1 MFQNFTSSSEKSKG
15 AQRLSAL
22 RQEMRKEKVTA
33 FLVPHA
39 DEHQNEYLPKRA
51 ERLAWLTGFTGSAG
65 FCIAMLDKAAVFSD
79 GRYTVQLNEQI
90 DDAAFTAENSVTN
103 PPSKWIEENM
113 GAEDVIA
120 YDPWLMT
127 PNQIKTFEKAA
138 QKANCK
144 LQATDNLIDR
154 IWHDQPAK
162 PMGKV
167 ALHEV
172 KYAGKSAK
180 DKIAEIQKLIV
191 EKECDFTL
199 LTDPASLAWLFNIR
213 GNDVIHNPL
222 ALGYA
227 IVPAK
232 GKPSIFIEEEKLNSE
247 IKGYLSDITTQF
259 EPENLITELQKLS
272 ANATILCDM
281 DRVSVALTNIIEASK
296 GNIIKGR
303 DPVVLP
309 RALKNET
316 ELEGARNAHVRDG
329 VAIVKFLSWLDVQKP
344 DTITEIDAAKKL
356 EAIRIENAKA
366 MGSELK
372 EISFD
377 TISAAG
383 THAALPHYRVNETSN
398 RMLGDGE
405 IYLVDSGGQ
414 YNDGTTDITRTIT
427 IGAAPQKAVTDF
439 TLVLKGHIAID
450 KARFPKGTRG
460 IDLDALARYAL
471 WQHGKDY
478 AHGTGHGIGS
488 YMNVHEGPQGIHR
501 RAMEVL
507 QPGMII
513 SNEPGYYIE
522 GKYGIRIENLVI
534 VTELEDIGG
543 NIETHRFE
551 NITWTPMDKRLIN
564 SSLLTQDEKDWV
576 NQYHANVF
584 DKLSPHLEGSELKWL
599 QEVTTPIS

>member
-1 MFQNFTSSSEKSKG
+1 
-15 AQRLSAL
+15 
-22 RQEMRKEKVTA
+22 
-33 FLVPHA
+33 
-39 DEHQNEYLPKRA
+39 
-51 ERLAWLTGFTGSAG
+51 
-65 FCIAMLDKAAVFSD
+65 
-79 GRYTVQLNEQI
+79 
-90 DDAAFTAENSVTN
+90 
-103 PPSKWIEENM
+103 M

-309 RALKNET
+309 RAMKNET
-316 ELEGARNAHVRDG
+316 ELEGARNAHIRDG
-329 VAIVKFLSWLDVQKP
+329 VAMVKFLSWLDVQKP

-383 THAALPHYRVNETSN
+383 PHAALPHYRVNETSN
-398 RMLGDGE
+398 RMLREGE

-427 IGAAPQKAVTDF
+427 IGAAPQEAVTDF

-551 NITWTPMDKRLIN
+551 NITWTPMDKRLIDP
-564 SSLLTQDEKDWV
+564 SLLTQEEKDWV
-576 NQYHANVF
+576 DDYHAKVLE
-584 DKLSPHLEGSELKWL
+584 KLSPHLEGEALEWLKKATDSI
-599 QEVTTPIS
+599 E

>member
-22 RQEMRKEKVTA
+22 REEMRKEKVTA

-309 RALKNET
+309 RAMKNET
-316 ELEGARNAHVRDG
+316 ELEGARNAHIRDG
-329 VAIVKFLSWLDVQKP
+329 VAMVKFLSWLDVQKP

-383 THAALPHYRVNETSN
+383 PHAALPHYRVNETSN

-427 IGAAPQKAVTDF
+427 IGAPPQKAVTDF

-471 WQHGKDY
+471 WQHGKDF

-543 NIETHRFE
+543 NIQTHNFE
-551 NITWTPMDKRLIN
+551 NITWTPMDKRLIDP
-564 SSLLTQDEKDWV
+564 SLLTQEEKDWV
-576 NQYHANVF
+576 DDYHAKVLE
-584 DKLSPHLEGSELKWL
+584 KLSPHLEGEALEWLKKATDSI
-599 QEVTTPIS
+599 E

>member
-51 ERLAWLTGFTGSAG
+51 ERLAWLTEFTGSAG

-127 PNQIKTFEKAA
+127 PNQINTFEKAA

-247 IKGYLSDITTQF
+247 IKGYLSDITIQF

-281 DRVSVALTNIIEASK
+281 DRVSVALKNIIEASK

-309 RALKNET
+309 RAMKNET
-316 ELEGARNAHVRDG
+316 ELEGARNAHIRDG
-329 VAIVKFLSWLDVQKP
+329 VAMVKFLSWLDVQKP

-383 THAALPHYRVNETSN
+383 PHAALPHYRVNETSN

-427 IGAAPQKAVTDF
+427 IGAAPQEAVTDF

-551 NITWTPMDKRLIN
+551 NITWTPMDKRLIDP
-564 SSLLTQDEKDWV
+564 SLLTQEEKDWV
-576 NQYHANVF
+576 DDYHAKVLE
-584 DKLSPHLEGSELKWL
+584 KLSPHLEGEALEWLKKATDSI
-599 QEVTTPIS
+599 E

>member
-1 MFQNFTSSSEKSKG
+1 MFQNFTSAYETAKG
-15 AQRLSAL
+15 PERLLAL
-22 RQEMRKEKVTA
+22 RSEMRKENVTA
-33 FLVPHA
+33 YLVPHA

-65 FCIAMLDKAAVFSD
+65 FCIATLDKAAVFSD

-90 DDAAFTAENSVTN
+90 DAAAFAAENSVTN

-113 GAEDVIA
+113 GAEDIIA

-127 PNQIKTFEKAA
+127 PSQIETFEKVS
-138 QKANCK
+138 QKAKCK
-144 LQATDNLIDR
+144 LQPCENLIDR

-167 ALHEV
+167 ALHDI

-180 DKIAEIQKLIV
+180 DKIAEIQKLISD
-191 EKECDFTL
+191 KECDFTL

-227 IVPAK
+227 IVPAE
-232 GKPSIFIEEEKLNSE
+232 GKPQIFIEEEKLSSE
-247 IKGYLSDITTQF
+247 IKAFLSKIATQH
-259 EPENLITELQKLS
+259 EPQDLVSVLQARS
-272 ANATILCDM
+272 AHATVLCDM
-281 DRVSVALTNIIEASK
+281 DRVSVALVNIIEAAK
-296 GNIIKGR
+296 GTIIKGR
-303 DPVVLP
+303 DPVILP
-309 RALKNET
+309 RAMKNQT
-316 ELEGARNAHVRDG
+316 ELEGARNAHIRDG
-329 VAIVKFLSWLDVQKP
+329 VAMVKFLSWLDGQTP
-344 DTITEIDAAKKL
+344 GTITEIDTAKKL
-356 EAIRIENAKA
+356 ETIREENAKA

-383 THAALPHYRVNETSN
+383 PHAALPHYRVNETSN

-427 IGAAPQKAVTDF
+427 IGEAPQEAITDF

-460 IDLDALARYAL
+460 IDLDVLARNGL
-471 WQHGKDY
+471 WQNGKDY

-507 QPGMII
+507 QPGMIL

-522 GKYGIRIENLVI
+522 GHYGIRIENLVI

-543 NIETHRFE
+543 NIQTHRFE
-551 NITWTPMDKRLIN
+551 NITWTPMDKRLIDP
-564 SSLLTQDEKDWV
+564 SLLTQEEKDWV
-576 NQYHANVF
+576 DDYHAKVLE
-584 DKLSPHLEGSELKWL
+584 KLSPHLDGEAFDWLKKA
-599 QEVTTPIS
+599 TARIA

>member
-22 RQEMRKEKVTA
+22 REEMRKENVTA

-65 FCIAMLDKAAVFSD
+65 FCIATLDKAAVFSD

-90 DDAAFTAENSVTN
+90 DAAAFTAENSVTN
-103 PPSKWIEENM
+103 PPSTWIEKNM
-113 GAEDVIA
+113 GAGDVIA

-127 PNQIKTFEKAA
+127 PSQIETFEKAA
-138 QKANCK
+138 QKAKCK
-144 LQATDNLIDR
+144 LQASENLIDR

-167 ALHEV
+167 ALHDI

-180 DKIAEIQKLIV
+180 DKIAEIQKLISD
-191 EKECDFTL
+191 KECDFTL

-227 IVPAK
+227 IVPAE
-232 GKPSIFIEEEKLNSE
+232 GKPQIFIEEEKLSSE
-247 IKGYLSDITTQF
+247 IKAFLSKIATQH
-259 EPENLITELQKLS
+259 EPQDLVSELQARS
-272 ANATILCDM
+272 AHATVLCDM
-281 DRVSVALTNIIEASK
+281 DRVSVALVNIIEAAK
-296 GNIIKGR
+296 GTIIKGR
-303 DPVVLP
+303 DPVILP
-309 RALKNET
+309 RAMKNQT
-316 ELEGARNAHVRDG
+316 ELEGARTAHIRAG
-329 VAIVKFLSWLDVQKP
+329 VAMVKFLSWLDGQTSGTLK
-344 DTITEIDAAKKL
+344 EIDAAKKL
-356 EAIRIENAKA
+356 ETIREENAKA

-383 THAALPHYRVNETSN
+383 PHAAMPHYRVNETSN

-427 IGAAPQKAVTDF
+427 IGEAPQEAITDF

-460 IDLDALARYAL
+460 IDLDVLARNAL
-471 WQHGKDY
+471 WQNGKDY

-507 QPGMII
+507 QPGMIL

-522 GKYGIRIENLVI
+522 GHYGIRIENLVI

-543 NIETHRFE
+543 NIQTHRFE
-551 NITWTPMDKRLIN
+551 NITWTPMDKRLIDP
-564 SSLLTQDEKDWV
+564 SLLTQEEKDWV
-576 NQYHANVF
+576 DDYHAKVLE
-584 DKLSPHLEGSELKWL
+584 KLSPHLDGEAFDWLKKA
-599 QEVTTPIS
+599 TARIA

>member
-1 MFQNFTSSSEKSKG
+1 MFQKFTSSSEKSKG

-22 RQEMRKEKVTA
+22 REEMRKEKVTA

-144 LQATDNLIDR
+144 LQATDNLIDW

-180 DKIAEIQKLIV
+180 DKIAEIQKLIA

-309 RALKNET
+309 RAMKNET
-316 ELEGARNAHVRDG
+316 ELEGARNAHIRDG
-329 VAIVKFLSWLDVQKP
+329 VAMVKFLSWLDVQKP

-383 THAALPHYRVNETSN
+383 PHAALPHYRVNETSN

-427 IGAAPQKAVTDF
+427 IGAAPQEAVTDF

-551 NITWTPMDKRLIN
+551 NITWTPMDKRLIDP
-564 SSLLTQDEKDWV
+564 SLLTQEEKDWV
-576 NQYHANVF
+576 DDYHAKVLE
-584 DKLSPHLEGSELKWL
+584 KLSPHLEGEALEWLKKATDSI
-599 QEVTTPIS
+599 E